1 MLAVLQRVACASVM
15 VDDTIVGR
23 IDRGL
28 VVFLGVAKEDGPA
41 DIDYISSKI
50 VDVRIFGDERGRMQ
64 HSVRDV
70 SGALLVISQFTL
82 LGDVRKGRR
91 PGFDAA
97 EAPDAARRTYED
109 VVDRLRSSGVPVETG
124 RFQAHMRVDLVND
137 GPVTILIDS
146 RKNTAA
152 HLS

>member
-1 MLAVLQRVACASVM
+1 MLAVLQRVARASVT

-28 VVFLGVAKEDGPA
+28 VVFIGVAKGDGPA

-70 SGALLVISQFTL
+70 GGALLVISQFTL

-97 EAPDAARRTYED
+97 EAPDTARRIYED
-109 VVDRLRSSGVPVETG
+109 VVARLRSSGVPVETG
-124 RFQAHMRVDLVND
+124 RFQAHMLVDLVND

-146 RKNTAA
+146 RKKE
-152 HLS
+152 

>member
-1 MLAVLQRVACASVM
+1 MLAVLQRVSRASVSI
-15 VDDTIVGR
+15 DGDTVGR

-28 VVFLGVAKEDGPA
+28 VVFVGVAKDDGPA

-70 SGALLVISQFTL
+70 GGALLVISPFTL

-91 PGFDAA
+91 PAFDAA
-97 EAPDAARRTYED
+97 EAPDAARRIYDD
-109 VVDRLRSSGVPVETG
+109 VLVRLRASGVPVETG
-124 RFQAHMRVDLVND
+124 RFQAHMQVDLAND
-137 GPVTILIDS
+137 GPVTILLDS
-146 RKNTAA
+146 RKKE
-152 HLS
+152 